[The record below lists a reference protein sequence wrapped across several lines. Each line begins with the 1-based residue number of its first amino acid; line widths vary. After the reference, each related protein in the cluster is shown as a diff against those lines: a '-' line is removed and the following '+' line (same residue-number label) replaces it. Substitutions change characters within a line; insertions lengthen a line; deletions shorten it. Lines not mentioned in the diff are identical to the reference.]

1 MGALESALAITQIA
15 NQGGNILN
23 SLFSKTGGF
32 FGHTPWYNTLKVGE
46 AQNQVNQQ
54 MAMWNM
60 ENVTKPVY
68 NMENEEWN
76 RRFNEQNQ
84 EWQRQYNLQNEYNS
98 PSAQL
103 ARWIAA
109 GGNPAAFIDQ
119 GAGSAAPA
127 AQGMIGNPSV
137 NEAASAMAQPANL
150 SEIRNSIT
158 NEKAANMHAL
168 NEQAQAIRQSID
180 NITEGDFRAG
190 QLEALGVSVN
200 LGKSQ
205 KDLTDAQKTQILAD
219 IYGWSIKGQ
228 EIISQTKL
236 NLEQIKEVIAR
247 SELLGE
253 QKRVAALQGD
263 VVSEELNWLPFEKYF
278 GLAETR
284 SKFILNMQQA
294 GVNAA
299 QARLI
304 YEQMKS
310 EVIRQKILGKES
322 EAATL
327 NNWLLQAAWG
337 RDIEYTNKVYPKLLD
352 FQGEKLRIDTSLYG
366 PSAAAGLKS
375 QNWGVYQQQIDAT
388 LGSLL
393 KINNAANQTMN
404 TIIDG
409 WATLQTKGASKWRPF
424 GDIQIGSPG
433 YNSSKQPR
441 QQYDPMS
448 SVYGF

>member
-1 MGALESALAITQIA
+1 MAALESALALTQIA
-15 NQGGNILN
+15 NNGGNMFN
-23 SLFSKTGGF
+23 SLFGKYGGT
-32 FGHTPWYNTLKVGE
+32 FGHSPWYTTLKVGE

-54 MAMWNM
+54 MANWNM

-200 LGKSQ
+200 LGKAQ
-205 KDLTDAQKTQILAD
+205 KELTDAQKTQILAD
-219 IYGWSIKGQ
+219 IYGWSVKGQ
-228 EIISQTKL
+228 EIISMTKL

-247 SELLGE
+247 SELIGE

-263 VVSEELNWLPFEKYF
+263 VISEELNWLPFEKYF

-322 EAATL
+322 ETATI

-337 RDIEYTNKVYPKLLD
+337 RDVEYTNKVYPKLLE
-352 FQGEKLRIDTSLYG
+352 FNGEKLRIDTSLYG

-393 KINNAANQTMN
+393 KINSAANQTMN

-409 WATLQTKGASKWRPF
+409 WATFQSKGASKWRPF
-424 GDIQIGSPG
+424 DIQIGSPG

-448 SVYGF
+448 LVYGF